1 MKLDIFSIQ
10 SITLFEN
17 VTGAKVKDCFDDEG
31 VFVFVVEEGSI
42 KKAVAS
48 LRKVEGLIKKR
59 VRIIGFSTDPAKF
72 INNLIYPLKV
82 EEINKEGD
90 KIVIKCPDSKIK
102 GRIFGRDR
110 ENLKKIEGLMKK
122 YYNIN
127 EVIIQ

>member
-17 VTGAKVKDCFDDEG
+17 ITGAKVKDFFDEDG
-31 VFVFVVEEGSI
+31 VFVFVIEEGSI

-48 LRKVEGLIKKR
+48 LRKVENLLKR
-59 VRIIGFSTDPAKF
+59 QVRIIGFSPDPVKF

-82 EEINKEGD
+82 ESITKEEDRVVIN
-90 KIVIKCPDSKIK
+90 CSDSKVK

-110 ENLKKIEGLMKK
+110 GNLKKIEGLMKK

-127 EVIIQ
+127 EVVVR